1 MNGDEDLGQDIIMKG
16 EKFHYVGQDAKLVQI
31 QGDSDPTPE
40 KVVVMEPIPNQAL
53 SNGAAGEGLEAFP
66 NAPRTAFYAQY
77 DRANQLWRNN
87 MVQTTDGDLPYTQQI
102 AGPDVGSPIGKSVHD
117 ASVDGMDAQPM
128 DRKPNGTWAQVS
140 EPGDGYGQDGP
151 STDNH
156 NANLGEDRRDKW
168 VYEFSRENV
177 PPFATHA
184 QAHMQRSTKD
194 IGEGNMDESVHTFA
208 SEDTNVLPLPRR
220 RRQEP
225 YANNG
230 SGEKSHSLMERAHHH
245 HHHHKD
251 IGEGNMDE
259 EVHGV
264 ASADTNVLP
273 VYRRRV
279 DEAYAPNGSH
289 EKAHSLSQHHHHH
302 HRNKKDIGEGNIDEE
317 VHGVASADTHVL
329 PMPRRRRQTPYANNG
344 SGEKSHS
351 LYERAHSHHHHNK
364 DIGEGN
370 IDEEVH
376 GVASADTHVLPMPRR
391 RRQTAYANNGS
402 GEKAHS
408 LAEEERNKK
417 DIGEGNIDEEVHG
430 VASAD
435 THVLPMPRR
444 RRQTPYANNG
454 SGEKSHSLAEEERNK
469 KDIGEGN
476 IDEEVHGVAS
486 ADTHVLPIPRRRRQT
501 PYANNGSGEK
511 AHSLAE
517 LEKGDI
523 ANKQVRSDVYTT
535 VDNMIG

>member
-16 EKFHYVGQDAKLVQI
+16 EKFHYVGKDAGLVQL
-31 QGDSDPTPE
+31 QGDDPTPE

-53 SNGAAGEGLEAFP
+53 SNGAGGEGLEAFP
-66 NAPRTAFYAQY
+66 NAPRTAFYVQY
-77 DRANQLWRNN
+77 DRANQLWRE
-87 MVQTTDGDLPYTQQI
+87 QLAQDGGLPYTQQI
-102 AGPDVGSPIGKSVHD
+102 AGPDVGAPIGKTVHD
-117 ASVDGMDAQPM
+117 AAVDGMDAQPM
-128 DRKPNGTWAQVS
+128 DRKPNGKYAQQS

-151 STDNH
+151 AVDND
-156 NANLGEDRRDKW
+156 NANIAENRRDKW
-168 VYEFSRENV
+168 VYEFSRENM

-184 QAHMQRSTKD
+184 KVNRKHKD
-194 IGEGNMDESVHTFA
+194 IGEGNMDESVHTFS
-208 SEDTNVLPLPRR
+208 SEDTNVLPMPRR
-220 RRQEP
+220 RRQTP
-225 YANNG
+225 YAGQG
-230 SGEKSHSLMERAHHH
+230 SGEKAHSLIEKAHHH
-245 HHHHKD
+245 HHHH
-251 IGEGNMDE
+251 
-259 EVHGV
+259 HG
-264 ASADTNVLP
+264 
-273 VYRRRV
+273 
-279 DEAYAPNGSH
+279 
-289 EKAHSLSQHHHHH
+289 
-302 HRNKKDIGEGNIDEE
+302 KDIGEGNIDEE

-329 PMPRRRRQTPYANNG
+329 PMPRRRRQTAYANNG

-351 LYERAHSHHHHNK
+351 LIERAHHHHHHNK

-408 LAEEERNKK
+408 MAEKDKK

-444 RRQTPYANNG
+444 RRQTAYANNG
-454 SGEKSHSLAEEERNK
+454 SGEKAHSLAEKDK

-486 ADTHVLPIPRRRRQT
+486 ADTHVLPMPRRRRQT
-501 PYANNGSGEK
+501 AYANNGSGEK

-523 ANKQVRSDVYTT
+523 ANKQVRADVFTT
-535 VDNMIG
+535 VDNMIGQIPIYRRKTAPKHKFVPFKSGQGIEGDNNGPSGVVTATKGGAAA